1 MKQTHRKKMT
11 NKLDSDVRVC
21 HFVGLSGVG
30 GVQRNFSEYMKLEI
44 ISGNEYKHTIYTL
57 GRVDDQYQ
65 FSTNILN
72 ILELRNLVSLIFD
85 LISKSKIV
93 HFYNNLTS
101 LKVAI
106 FLFFIPVTNLIVHER
121 GSAWNLPS
129 KRDFILRFIVWKSNL
144 ILANSMATKTLVEKK
159 FGISKNKIKVIHN
172 GVNTS
177 ISFKKKSLENEETF
191 FIGFIGRLDTPKGIH
206 VLISAMHNL
215 KHENIKLIIA
225 GDGPL
230 RQELVNKVRN
240 LKSVQFVGRVSD
252 PYDFFNTISLL
263 VVPSIRE
270 PLGNVCIEAGLY
282 RVPVLASYIDGIP
295 EIIDNYVSGE
305 LIKPTQSVLAS
316 DVANSIPVP
325 EYVVNPIDHE
335 LIQPMQID
343 SSELADKILLL
354 SKNPNKLSQ
363 YANKLH
369 KNIIN
374 CFSIEHYRKNLNN
387 VYLDMVNSHHKRTT
401 SN

>member
-129 KRDFILRFIVWKSNL
+129 KRGFILRFIVWKSDL

-230 RQELVNKVRN
+230 RQELVNRVRN
-240 LKSVQFVGRVSD
+240 LKSVQFIGRVSD

-343 SSELADKILLL
+343 PSELADKILLL

>member
-1 MKQTHRKKMT
+1 MI
-11 NKLDSDVRVC
+11 NKLDSDFEVC

-44 ISGNEYKHTIYTL
+44 ISDNEYRHTIYTL

-106 FLFFIPVTNLIVHER
+106 FLFFIPVKKLIVHER
-121 GSAWNLPS
+121 GSAWNLSS
-129 KRDFILRFIVWKSNL
+129 KRGFILKFIVWKSDL
-144 ILANSMATKTLVEKK
+144 VLANSMATKALIEKK

-177 ISFKKKSLENEETF
+177 IRLKKKSLENEKTF
-191 FIGFIGRLDTPKGIH
+191 FVGFIGRLDTPKGVHI
-206 VLISAMHNL
+206 LISAMHNL
-215 KHENIKLIIA
+215 KYENIKLIIA

-230 RQELVNKVRN
+230 KQDLANKARN
-240 LKSVQFVGRVSD
+240 LKNIQFIGRVSD
-252 PYDFFNTISLL
+252 PYKFFNTISLL

-305 LIKPTQSVLAS
+305 LIKPTQPVLAS

>member
-129 KRDFILRFIVWKSNL
+129 KRGFILRFIVWKSDL
-144 ILANSMATKTLVEKK
+144 VLANSMATKTLVEKK

-230 RQELVNKVRN
+230 RQELVNRVRN
-240 LKSVQFVGRVSD
+240 LKSVQFIGRVSD
-252 PYDFFNTISLL
+252 TYDFFNTISLL

-305 LIKPTQSVLAS
+305 LIKPTQPVLAS

>member
-1 MKQTHRKKMT
+1 MT
-11 NKLDSDVRVC
+11 NKLDSDIRVC

-72 ILELRNLVSLIFD
+72 ILELKNLLSLIFD

-101 LKVAI
+101 IKVAF
-106 FLFFIPVTNLIVHER
+106 FLFFIPVTNLIIHER

-129 KRDFILRFIVWKSNL
+129 KRGFILKFIAWKSNL
-144 ILANSMATKTLVEKK
+144 IITNSTATKTLVEKK
-159 FGISKNKIKVIHN
+159 FGISNSKIKVVYN

-177 ISFKKKSLENEETF
+177 IISKKKLLENKETF
-191 FIGFIGRLDTPKGIH
+191 FIGFLGRLDTPKGIH
-206 VLISAMHNL
+206 TLISAMHNL
-215 KHENIKLIIA
+215 KHENIKLVIA

-230 RQELVNKVRN
+230 RQDLMNRARN
-240 LKSVQFVGRVSD
+240 LNNVQFIGRVSN
-252 PYDFFNTISLL
+252 PHNFFNTISLL

-282 RVPVLASYIDGIP
+282 KVPVVASYIDGIP
-295 EIIDNYVSGE
+295 EIIDNYISGE
-305 LIKPTQSVLAS
+305 LIKPTQPVTDLG
-316 DVANSIPVP
+316 VENSIPMP

-335 LIQPMQID
+335 LTQPMQID
-343 SSELADKILLL
+343 PSELADRILFL
-354 SKNPNKLSQ
+354 SKNPCKLSQ

-374 CFSIEHYRKNLNN
+374 NFSIEHYRKHLNN
-387 VYLDMVNSHHKRTT
+387 IYLGILNCNPPKK
-401 SN
+401 

>member
-1 MKQTHRKKMT
+1 MT
-11 NKLDSDVRVC
+11 NKLDSDIRVC

-44 ISGNEYKHTIYTL
+44 SSGNKHKHTIYTI
-57 GRVDDQYQ
+57 GKVDDQYQ
-65 FSTNILN
+65 FSINVLN
-72 ILELRNLVSLIFD
+72 ILELKNLIYLIFD

-101 LKVAI
+101 LKVAF
-106 FLFFIPVTNLIVHER
+106 FLLFIPVTNLIVHER
-121 GSAWNLPS
+121 GSAWNLLS
-129 KRDFILRFIVWKSNL
+129 KHGFILRFIAWKSDI
-144 ILANSMATKTLVEKK
+144 ILANSTATKILLKKK
-159 FGISKNKIKVIHN
+159 FSIPKNKIKVIYN
-172 GVNTS
+172 GINTS
-177 ISFKKKSLENEETF
+177 IGFKKKILKNKENF
-191 FIGFIGRLDTPKGIH
+191 FIGFIGRLDTPKGAH
-206 VLISAMHNL
+206 VLISAMHKL

-230 RQELVNKVRN
+230 KQYLMNKARN
-240 LKSVQFVGRVSD
+240 LNSIQFVGRVSD
-252 PYDFFNTISLL
+252 PYNFFKKINLL

-305 LIKPTQSVLAS
+305 LIKPTRSAFVS
-316 DVANSIPVP
+316 DVKNSIPLP

-335 LIQPMQID
+335 LIHPMQID

-354 SKNPNKLSQ
+354 SMNPSKLSQ
-363 YANKLH
+363 YVNKLH

-374 CFSIEHYRKNLNN
+374 CFSMERYRKNLNN
-387 VYLDMVNSHHKRTT
+387 IYLDMANSHHKHTVKL
-401 SN
+401 NK

>member
-1 MKQTHRKKMT
+1 MT
-11 NKLDSDVRVC
+11 NKLDSGVRVC

-30 GVQRNFSEYMKLEI
+30 GVQRNFSEYIKLEI
-44 ISGNEYKHTIYTL
+44 ISGNKHKHTIYTM
-57 GRVDDQYQ
+57 GKVDGQYQ
-65 FSTNILN
+65 FSINILN
-72 ILELRNLVSLIFD
+72 ILELKNLIYLIFD

-101 LKVAI
+101 LKVAF

-129 KRDFILRFIVWKSNL
+129 KRGFILKFIAWKADL
-144 ILANSMATKTLVEKK
+144 ILANSMATKVLLKKK
-159 FGISKNKIKVIHN
+159 FSIPKNKIKVIYN

-177 ISFKKKSLENEETF
+177 SINFKKKLFKNEETF
-191 FIGFIGRLDTPKGIH
+191 VIGFIGRLDTPKGVH

-230 RQELVNKVRN
+230 RQELVNRVRN

-305 LIKPTQSVLAS
+305 LIKPTQPAFAS
-316 DVANSIPVP
+316 DVINSMPIP

-335 LIQPMQID
+335 LIHPMQLD

-354 SKNPNKLSQ
+354 SMNPNKLSQ

-369 KNIIN
+369 ENIIN
-374 CFSIEHYRKNLNN
+374 CFSMESYRKNLNN
-387 VYLDMVNSHHKRTT
+387 VYLDMVNSHHECATKP
-401 SN
+401 N

>member
-1 MKQTHRKKMT
+1 MT

-129 KRDFILRFIVWKSNL
+129 KRGFILRFIVWKSNL

-230 RQELVNKVRN
+230 RQELVNRVRN

-343 SSELADKILLL
+343 PSELADKILLL

-369 KNIIN
+369 ENIIN
-374 CFSIEHYRKNLNN
+374 CFSMESYRKNLNN
-387 VYLDMVNSHHKRTT
+387 VYLDMVNSHHECATKP
-401 SN
+401 N

>member
-1 MKQTHRKKMT
+1 MT
-11 NKLDSDVRVC
+11 NKLDSDIRVC

-44 ISGNEYKHTIYTL
+44 ISGNEYKHTVYTL
-57 GRVDDQYQ
+57 GTVDDQYQ

-72 ILELRNLVSLIFD
+72 ILELKNLLSLIFD

-101 LKVAI
+101 IKVAF
-106 FLFFIPVTNLIVHER
+106 FLFFIPVTNLIIHER

-129 KRDFILRFIVWKSNL
+129 KRGFILKFIAWKSNL
-144 ILANSMATKTLVEKK
+144 IITNSTATKTLVEKK
-159 FGISKNKIKVIHN
+159 FGISNSKIKVVYN

-177 ISFKKKSLENEETF
+177 IISKKKLLENKETF
-191 FIGFIGRLDTPKGIH
+191 FIGFLGRLDTPKGIH
-206 VLISAMHNL
+206 TLISAMHNL
-215 KHENIKLIIA
+215 KHENIKLVIA

-230 RQELVNKVRN
+230 RQDLMNRARN
-240 LKSVQFVGRVSD
+240 LNNVQFIGRVSN
-252 PYDFFNTISLL
+252 PHNFFNTISLL

-282 RVPVLASYIDGIP
+282 KVPVVASYIDGIP
-295 EIIDNYVSGE
+295 EIIDNYISGE
-305 LIKPTQSVLAS
+305 LIKPTQPVTDLG
-316 DVANSIPVP
+316 VENSIPMP

-335 LIQPMQID
+335 LTQPMQID
-343 SSELADKILLL
+343 PSELADRILFL
-354 SKNPNKLSQ
+354 SKNPCKLSQ

-374 CFSIEHYRKNLNN
+374 NFSIEHYRKHLNN
-387 VYLDMVNSHHKRTT
+387 IYLGILNCNPPKK
-401 SN
+401 

>member
-1 MKQTHRKKMT
+1 MGKKMT
-11 NKLDSDVRVC
+11 NKLDSDIRVC

-44 ISGNEYKHTIYTL
+44 ITGNEYKHTVYTL
-57 GRVDDQYQ
+57 GTVDSQYQ

-72 ILELRNLVSLIFD
+72 ILEFKNLLSLIFD
-85 LISKSKIV
+85 LISKNKIV

-101 LKVAI
+101 IKVAF

-129 KRDFILRFIVWKSNL
+129 KRGFILKFIAWKSNL
-144 ILANSMATKTLVEKK
+144 IITNSIATKTLVEKK
-159 FGISKNKIKVIHN
+159 FGISKSKIKVVYN

-177 ISFKKKSLENEETF
+177 IISKKKLLENKETF
-191 FIGFIGRLDTPKGIH
+191 FIGFLGRLDTPKGIH
-206 VLISAMHNL
+206 TLISAMHNL
-215 KHENIKLIIA
+215 KHENIKLVIA

-230 RQELVNKVRN
+230 RQDLMNRARN
-240 LKSVQFVGRVSD
+240 LNNVQFIGRVSN
-252 PYDFFNTISLL
+252 PHNFFNTISLL

-282 RVPVLASYIDGIP
+282 KVPVVASYIDGIP
-295 EIIDNYVSGE
+295 EIIDNYISGE
-305 LIKPTQSVLAS
+305 LIKPTQPVTDLG
-316 DVANSIPVP
+316 VENSIPMP

-335 LIQPMQID
+335 LTQPMQID
-343 SSELADKILLL
+343 PSELADRILFL
-354 SKNPNKLSQ
+354 SKNPCKLSQ

-374 CFSIEHYRKNLNN
+374 NFSIEHYRKHLNN
-387 VYLDMVNSHHKRTT
+387 IYLGILNCNPPKK
-401 SN
+401 

>member
-1 MKQTHRKKMT
+1 MI
-11 NKLDSDVRVC
+11 NKLDSDFEVC

-44 ISGNEYKHTIYTL
+44 ISDNEYRHTIYTL

-106 FLFFIPVTNLIVHER
+106 FLFFIPVKKLIVHER
-121 GSAWNLPS
+121 GSAWNLSS
-129 KRDFILRFIVWKSNL
+129 KRGFILKFIVWKSDL
-144 ILANSMATKTLVEKK
+144 VLANSMATKALIEKK

-177 ISFKKKSLENEETF
+177 IRLKKKSLENEKTF
-191 FIGFIGRLDTPKGIH
+191 FVGFIGRLDTPKGVHI
-206 VLISAMHNL
+206 LISAMHNL
-215 KHENIKLIIA
+215 KYENIKLIIA

-230 RQELVNKVRN
+230 KQDLANKARN
-240 LKSVQFVGRVSD
+240 LKNIQFIGRVSD
-252 PYDFFNTISLL
+252 PYKFFNTISLL

-270 PLGNVCIEAGLY
+270 PLGNVCLEAGLY
-282 RVPVLASYIDGIP
+282 RVPVLAANVDGLP
-295 EIIDNYVSGE
+295 EIIENKISGE
-305 LIKPTQSVLAS
+305 LI
-316 DVANSIPVP
+316 DVTEEISINTVQGAISLP
-325 EYVVNPIDHE
+325 EFVVNPVKGD
-335 LIQPMQID
+335 LSAPKQINPFI
-343 SSELADKILLL
+343 LAKRIL
-354 SKNPNKLSQ
+354 KLSYQ
-363 YANKLH
+363 DDKLKYYSDELNKKVKNKFSIDRYRRELH
-369 KNIIN
+369 KM
-374 CFSIEHYRKNLNN
+374 YREIDIKG
-387 VYLDMVNSHHKRTT
+387 
-401 SN
+401 

>member
-1 MKQTHRKKMT
+1 MI
-11 NKLDSDVRVC
+11 NKLDSDFEVC

-44 ISGNEYKHTIYTL
+44 ISDNEYRHTIYTL

-72 ILELRNLVSLIFD
+72 ILELKNLLSLIFD

-101 LKVAI
+101 IKVAF
-106 FLFFIPVTNLIVHER
+106 FLFFIPVTNLIIHER

-129 KRDFILRFIVWKSNL
+129 KRGFILKFIAWKSNL
-144 ILANSMATKTLVEKK
+144 IITNSTATKTLVEKK
-159 FGISKNKIKVIHN
+159 FGISNSKIKVVYN

-177 ISFKKKSLENEETF
+177 IISKKKLLENKETF
-191 FIGFIGRLDTPKGIH
+191 FIGFLGRLDTPKGIH
-206 VLISAMHNL
+206 TLISAMHNL
-215 KHENIKLIIA
+215 KHENIKLVIA

-230 RQELVNKVRN
+230 RQDLMNRARN
-240 LKSVQFVGRVSD
+240 LNNVQFIGRVSN
-252 PYDFFNTISLL
+252 PHNFFNTISLL

-282 RVPVLASYIDGIP
+282 KVPVVASYIDGIP
-295 EIIDNYVSGE
+295 EIIDNYISGE
-305 LIKPTQSVLAS
+305 LIKPTQPVTDLG
-316 DVANSIPVP
+316 VENSIPMP

-335 LIQPMQID
+335 LTQPMQID
-343 SSELADKILLL
+343 PSELADRILFL
-354 SKNPNKLSQ
+354 SKNPCKLSQ

-374 CFSIEHYRKNLNN
+374 NFSIENYRKHLNN
-387 VYLDMVNSHHKRTT
+387 IYLGILNCNPPKK
-401 SN
+401 

>member
-1 MKQTHRKKMT
+1 MT
-11 NKLDSDVRVC
+11 NKLDSDIRVC

-44 ISGNEYKHTIYTL
+44 ISDNEYRHTIYTL

-72 ILELRNLVSLIFD
+72 ILELKNLLSLIFD

-101 LKVAI
+101 IKVAF
-106 FLFFIPVTNLIVHER
+106 FLFFIPVTNLIIHER

-129 KRDFILRFIVWKSNL
+129 KRGFILKFIAWKSNL
-144 ILANSMATKTLVEKK
+144 IITNSTATKTLVEKK
-159 FGISKNKIKVIHN
+159 FGISNSKIKVVYN

-177 ISFKKKSLENEETF
+177 IISKKKLLENKETF
-191 FIGFIGRLDTPKGIH
+191 FIGFLGRLDTPKGIH
-206 VLISAMHNL
+206 TLISAMHNL
-215 KHENIKLIIA
+215 KHENIKLVIA

-230 RQELVNKVRN
+230 RQDLMNRARN
-240 LKSVQFVGRVSD
+240 LNNVQFIGRVSN
-252 PYDFFNTISLL
+252 PHNFFNTISLL

-282 RVPVLASYIDGIP
+282 KVPVVASYIDGIP

-305 LIKPTQSVLAS
+305 LIKPTQPVLAS

>member
-1 MKQTHRKKMT
+1 MT
-11 NKLDSDVRVC
+11 NKLDSDIRVC

-44 ISGNEYKHTIYTL
+44 ISGNEYKHTVYTL
-57 GRVDDQYQ
+57 GTVDDQYQ

-72 ILELRNLVSLIFD
+72 ILELKNLLSLIFD

-101 LKVAI
+101 IKVAF
-106 FLFFIPVTNLIVHER
+106 FLFFIPVTNLIIHER

-129 KRDFILRFIVWKSNL
+129 KRGFILKFIAWKSNL
-144 ILANSMATKTLVEKK
+144 IITNSTATKTLVEKK
-159 FGISKNKIKVIHN
+159 FGISNSKIKVVYN

-177 ISFKKKSLENEETF
+177 IISKKKLLENKETF
-191 FIGFIGRLDTPKGIH
+191 FIGFLGRLDTPKGIH
-206 VLISAMHNL
+206 TLISAMHNL
-215 KHENIKLIIA
+215 KHENIKLVIA

-230 RQELVNKVRN
+230 RQDLMNRARN
-240 LKSVQFVGRVSD
+240 LNNVQFIGRVSN
-252 PYDFFNTISLL
+252 PHNFFNTISLL

-282 RVPVLASYIDGIP
+282 KVPVVASYIDGIP
-295 EIIDNYVSGE
+295 EIIDNYISGE
-305 LIKPTQSVLAS
+305 LIKPTQPVTDLG
-316 DVANSIPVP
+316 VENSIPMP

-335 LIQPMQID
+335 LTQPMQID
-343 SSELADKILLL
+343 PSELADRILFL
-354 SKNPNKLSQ
+354 SKNPCKLSQ

-374 CFSIEHYRKNLNN
+374 NFSIENYRKHLNN
-387 VYLDMVNSHHKRTT
+387 IYLGILNCNPPKK
-401 SN
+401 